1 VSRRKQRAGEA
12 GREPGRTAAGGGRR
26 RAAGGSAPERDAG
39 ARPRDLAGRASAAR
53 WGLAVQILFVV
64 AVFALA
70 VLVAE
75 LAGAANLGVS
85 FGVGQIAFAIAV
97 AYLLIRR

>member
-1 VSRRKQRAGEA
+1 VSRRKQRGQ
-12 GREPGRTAAGGGRR
+12 GRAAARRGPEPPAGGV
-26 RAAGGSAPERDAG
+26 RAAP
-39 ARPRDLAGRASAAR
+39 LAR
-53 WGLAVQILFVV
+53 WGLAIQIAFVA
-64 AVFALA
+64 AVFGLG

-97 AYLLIRR
+97 AYLLVRR

>member
-1 VSRRKQRAGEA
+1 VSRRKQRGEGRSEA
-12 GREPGRTAAGGGRR
+12 GREAPARGSAERAAGGGRV
-26 RAAGGSAPERDAG
+26 APDAG
-39 ARPRDLAGRASAAR
+39 WSLAI
-53 WGLAVQILFVV
+53 QIAFAV
-64 AVFALA
+64 AVFAGG

-97 AYLLIRR
+97 TYLLVRR